1 MSAHRAFTSS
11 LVLIFGLAA
20 AEVQAESVRCG
31 SHLIRDGGSHGA
43 TMYEV
48 LKKCGE
54 PDSRTGYTWRY
65 KLNGRLWEMRFDGN
79 GYLLILK
86 RVEKHGISKY

>member
-1 MSAHRAFTSS
+1 MRANYRFTFP
-11 LVLIFGLAA
+11 LVALFFLVAPQL
-20 AEVQAESVRCG
+20 QADSIRCG
-31 SHLIRDGGSHGA
+31 SHIIRDGGSHGA

-54 PDSRTGYTWRY
+54 PEKREGHTWIY
-65 KLNGRLWEMRFDGN
+65 KLKGRYWSMSFDGN
-79 GYLLILK
+79 GYLLRLN